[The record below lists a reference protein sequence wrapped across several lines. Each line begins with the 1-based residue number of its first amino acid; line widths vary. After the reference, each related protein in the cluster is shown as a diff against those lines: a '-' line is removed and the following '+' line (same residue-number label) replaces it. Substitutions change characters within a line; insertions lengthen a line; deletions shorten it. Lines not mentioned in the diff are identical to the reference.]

1 MVRSC
6 KGSRDGGLRDSWET
20 ELFIGLFKELRNNFP
35 GFSLALMPFEKDAF
49 PGLSLS
55 GFLKAGHDLLNSIG
69 KVMAHAFGKHPF
81 NVIVEAE

>member
-20 ELFIGLFKELRNNFP
+20 ELFIGLFKELRNDFTA
-35 GFSLALMPFEKDAF
+35 FSLALMPLEKDAF
-49 PGLSLS
+49 PGLSFS
-55 GFLKAGHDLLNSIG
+55 GFLKTGHYLLDSIG